1 MVFLMAATQT
11 RRGVRTFWRLAFGF
25 TVLAGALVAGPG
37 VGAQHRA
44 RLSTDLLFHESRR
57 TAERTR
63 VIVHGTRDEV
73 TAIARRH
80 GVSVLRWLGDGAVLR
95 VDGRQLAALA
105 ADRVIDHLSGDP
117 EVRPSMAV
125 AIKSTGADLTWAGSG
140 GLLGIGGIPGVTG
153 QGIGVA
159 VIDSGITVHNALKG
173 KVVASVSMLAN
184 DPSTA
189 DEYGH
194 GTHVAG
200 IIAGARTSTTSLYPS
215 GIAPG
220 VQLINVR
227 VLGDNGAGF
236 TSDVIAGIDWVI
248 QNRTRYNIRVINLSL
263 GHPVMEPALTDPLC
277 EAVRRAVSA
286 GIVVVAAAGN
296 AGQTDAGVPIMG
308 GILSPGNSPYAITVG
323 AVDTK
328 GTTSR
333 GDDSVAPYSSRGP
346 TKFDSAVK
354 PDLVAPGSRLVSLEA
369 LNAYLPTTYPVLHR
383 AGVGNNAYMQLT
395 GTSMAAPV
403 VTGAAAL
410 LLQGT
415 PSLTTAHVKMA
426 LQAGATPIE
435 DSGLMGAGAGSLN
448 IWASRQIATKGLSSL
463 LNSVTG
469 LLGSLLENTGGA
481 FFWDAGTLAHRIYTG
496 SGLRLLGL
504 LDLSKLW
511 SSPNGVKFGDL
522 NLAGLLNPLA
532 SLPRNYLIWGDVAV
546 WAANDEIIW
555 GTNDEI
561 IWGTND
567 QDEIIWGTS
576 IHDPSGDEI
585 IWGTSGD
592 DEIIWGTTVLTEP

>member
-1 MVFLMAATQT
+1 MTVE
-11 RRGVRTFWRLAFGF
+11 RRAHEVRSRWRLVITFAALACAFA
-25 TVLAGALVAGPG
+25 TGPG

-44 RLSTDLLFHESRR
+44 QLSTDLLFHANRR
-57 TAERTR
+57 PADRTR
-63 VIVHGTRDEV
+63 VIVHGTREEIS
-73 TAIARRH
+73 ALAQRH
-80 GVSVLRWLGDGAVLR
+80 GVSVVRWLAGGAVLR
-95 VDGRQLAALA
+95 VDGRQLSELA
-105 ADRVIDHLSGDP
+105 ADRAVDQLSGDT

-125 AIKSTGADLTWAGSG
+125 AIKSTAADLTWTGSA

-159 VIDSGITVHNALKG
+159 VIDSGITIHTALKG
-173 KVVASVSMLAN
+173 KVVASVSMLAD

-220 VQLINVR
+220 VQLVNIR
-227 VLGDNGAGF
+227 VLGDNGSGF
-236 TSDVIAGIDWVI
+236 TSDVIAGIDWAI
-248 QNRTRYNIRVINLSL
+248 ANRARYNIRVINLSL

-277 EAVRRAVSA
+277 DAVRRAVSA

-296 AGQTDAGVPIMG
+296 AGQTADGVPILG
-308 GILSPGNSPYAITVG
+308 GITSPGNSPYAITVG
-323 AVDTK
+323 AIDTK

-333 GDDSVAPYSSRGP
+333 SDDAVAPYSSRGP
-346 TKFDSAVK
+346 TKFDSVVK

-369 LNAYLPTTYPVLHR
+369 VSSYLPLTYPLLHR
-383 AGVGNNAYMQLT
+383 AGVGNNAYMHLS

-426 LQAGATPIE
+426 LQSGATPI
-435 DSGLMGAGAGSLN
+435 DDGGLMGAGAGSLN
-448 IWASRQIATKGLSSL
+448 IWASRQIAAKGLPAL
-463 LNSVTG
+463 VNSVTG
-469 LLGSLLENTGGA
+469 LLGSLLGDAGGA
-481 FFWDAGTLAHRIYTG
+481 FFWDTGTLAHRVYTG
-496 SGLRLLGL
+496 QGLKLLSL

-511 SSPNGVKFGDL
+511 SNPAGVKVGDL

-532 SLPRNYLIWGDVAV
+532 TVPRNYLIWGEVAT
-546 WAANDEIIW
+546 WAAHDEIIW

-561 IWGTND
+561 IWGNN
-567 QDEIIWGTS
+567 DEIIWGAT
-576 IHDPSGDEI
+576 IHDSNGDEI

>member
-1 MVFLMAATQT
+1 MAAAD
-11 RRGVRTFWRLAFGF
+11 RRLRGARTWRRFVFSLVA
-25 TVLAGALVAGPG
+25 LAGALAAGPG

-57 TAERTR
+57 PAERTR
-63 VIVHGTRDEV
+63 VIIHGTRDEIS
-73 TAIARRH
+73 ALARRH
-80 GVSVLRWLGDGAVLR
+80 GVSVVRWLEDGAVLR
-95 VDGRQLAALA
+95 ADGRQVSGLA
-105 ADRVIDHLSGDP
+105 ADRAVDHLSGDP
-117 EVRPSMAV
+117 EVRPSMSVAV
-125 AIKSTGADLTWAGSG
+125 KSTGADLTWAGTG
-140 GLLGIGGIPGVTG
+140 GLLGIGGIQGVTG

-159 VIDSGITVHNALKG
+159 VIDSGITVHTALKG
-173 KVVASVSMLAN
+173 KVVASVSMLAD

-200 IIAGARTSTTSLYPS
+200 IIAGVRTSTTSLYPS

-220 VQLINVR
+220 VQLINIR

-236 TSDVIAGIDWVI
+236 TSDVIAGIDWAVA
-248 QNRTRYNIRVINLSL
+248 NRSRYNIRVINLSL
-263 GHPVMEPALTDPLC
+263 GHPVMEPAATDPLC
-277 EAVRRAVSA
+277 EAVRRAVNG

-296 AGQTDAGVPIMG
+296 AGQTDGGVRIMG
-308 GILSPGNSPYAITVG
+308 GVLSPGNSPYAITVG
-323 AVDTK
+323 AIDTK

-333 GDDSVAPYSSRGP
+333 SDDTVAPYSSRGP
-346 TKFDSAVK
+346 TKFDFTVK
-354 PDLVAPGSRLVSLEA
+354 PDLVAPGSRIVSLEA
-369 LNAYLPTTYPVLHR
+369 NGSYLPATYPLLHR
-383 AGVGNNAYMQLT
+383 AGVGNNAYMHLS

-403 VTGAAAL
+403 VTAAAAL

-415 PSLTTAHVKMA
+415 PGLTTAHVKMA
-426 LQAGATPIE
+426 LQSGATPIE
-435 DSGLMGAGAGSLN
+435 DGGLMGAGAGSLN
-448 IWASRQIATKGLSSL
+448 IWASRQIAAKGLPSL

-469 LLGSLLENTGGA
+469 VLGGLLGDTGGA
-481 FFWDAGTLAHRIYTG
+481 FFWDAGTLAHRVYTG
-496 SGLRLLGL
+496 QGLKLLSL
-504 LDLSKLW
+504 LDLLQLW
-511 SSPNGVKFGDL
+511 SNPSGVRFGNL

-567 QDEIIWGTS
+567 QDEIIWGTT

-592 DEIIWGTTVLTEP
+592 DEIIWGTQVLTEP